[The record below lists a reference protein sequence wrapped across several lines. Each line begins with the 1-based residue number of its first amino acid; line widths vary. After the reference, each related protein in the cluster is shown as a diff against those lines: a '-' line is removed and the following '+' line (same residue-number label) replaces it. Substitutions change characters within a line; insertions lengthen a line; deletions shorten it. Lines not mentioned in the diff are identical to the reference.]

1 MSYSNGKLPSQ
12 TTNNTQRGLP
22 GVGFSLTDD
31 GNYDIQGKKLTNVGT
46 PEADDDA
53 STKRFVS
60 TNYLKLDGANMMT
73 GDVNM
78 NSHQVKYL
86 SPPTDNDD
94 AATKYY
100 VDQNDTN
107 IRGDISHINSQIPDF
122 IRRDGSVIMNANLD
136 MGSHVITR
144 HGIGTQPTDLVNRS
158 YIDTE
163 LAAKSNIGDTL
174 LRDGTQS
181 MNGNISM
188 GLHRVIN
195 NGQPINPNDVS
206 TKGYVDTQLSSKL
219 NTSGGTMTGNL
230 DMGNHNINNATVDGY
245 LTESEVH
252 TLIGETHIHPSDM
265 TNKFG
270 YLMEDPIYTV
280 IESTYSGVNFQIISK
295 DVGTHK
301 INKSVWDFQMKRS
314 LVGNDN
320 VYSVQFSI
328 VLPSNKIP
336 IGEYTLVI
344 EFYCDNVDDD
354 TDIILSTSGIN
365 IDLQHNVRFSNY
377 IKKRVVFQK
386 EQDLIG
392 NASPRIFITFQYYLD
407 GSPTSQ
413 NLFQNA
419 NAVVYGVKE
428 VVSNIPSTVYD
439 PITVVE
445 NSSVVFNTNVNFN
458 NHLLQN
464 VPDPQSA
471 TDGAN
476 KQYIDS
482 KKSSLDADIVSL
494 DTKISANRTDIT
506 NIITWLQTHH
516 GFPT

>member
-46 PEADDDA
+46 PEADNDA
-53 STKRFVS
+53 STKGFVS
-60 TNYLKLDGANMMT
+60 TNYLKLDGTNMMT

-94 AATKYY
+94 ATTKYY

-107 IRGDISHINSQIPDF
+107 IRGDINNINSQIPDF
-122 IRRDGSVIMNANLD
+122 LRRDGSVIMTANLD
-136 MGSHVITR
+136 MGSQVITR

-163 LAAKSNIGDTL
+163 LSAKSNIGDTML
-174 LRDGTQS
+174 LDGTQS
-181 MNGNISM
+181 MNGNINM
-188 GLHRVIN
+188 GLHRAIN
-195 NGQPINPNDVS
+195 AGQPINPNDVS
-206 TKGYVDTQLSSKL
+206 TKNYCDTQLSSKL
-219 NTSGGTMTGNL
+219 NTSGGSMTGNL
-230 DMGNHNINNATVDGY
+230 DMGNHNISNVSVDGY
-245 LTESEVH
+245 MTESEVH
-252 TLIGETHIHPSDM
+252 TLIGESHIHPSDM
-265 TNKFG
+265 TNKFS
-270 YLMEDPIYTV
+270 YLMEQAIYTTTD
-280 IESTYSGVNFQIISK
+280 STYSGVNFQIISK
-295 DVGTHK
+295 DVGTHR

-320 VYSVQFSI
+320 VHNVQFSI
-328 VLPSNKIP
+328 VLPSNKVP
-336 IGEYTLVI
+336 IGKYTLVI
-344 EFYCDNVDDD
+344 EFYCDNVDDN

-365 IDLQHNVRFSNY
+365 IDLQHSVRFSNY

-392 NASPRIFITFQYYLD
+392 NASPRIFITFQYHLD

-419 NAVVYGVKE
+419 NAVVYGVE
-428 VVSNIPSTVYD
+428 GFASNLPSTVYD
-439 PITVVE
+439 PLVDVE
-445 NSSVVFNTNVNFN
+445 NGHTTFNTNVDFK
-458 NHLLQN
+458 NHFLHN
-464 VPDPQSA
+464 VSDPQVVS
-471 TDGAN
+471 DGCHKRYVDN
-476 KQYIDS
+476 QIQT
-482 KKSSLDADIVSL
+482 LTTTVNNLDIVVSNL
-494 DTKISANRTDIT
+494 LSWALTQGYT
-506 NIITWLQTHH
+506 
-516 GFPT
+516 

>member
-1 MSYSNGKLPSQ
+1 MSYSNGKLPTQ

-46 PEADDDA
+46 PEADNDA
-53 STKRFVS
+53 STKGFVS
-60 TNYLKLDGANMMT
+60 TNYLKLDGTNMMT

-86 SPPTDNDD
+86 SPPSDNDD

-122 IRRDGSVIMNANLD
+122 LRRDGSVIMTANLD
-136 MGSHVITR
+136 MGSQVITR
-144 HGIGTQPTDLVNRS
+144 HGIGTQPSDLVNRS
-158 YIDTE
+158 YIDTR
-163 LAAKSNIGDTL
+163 LASKSNIGDTMIL
-174 LRDGTQS
+174 DGSQS
-181 MNGNISM
+181 MNGNINM

-195 NGQPINPNDVS
+195 VGQPINPNDVS
-206 TKGYVDTQLSSKL
+206 TKNYCDTQLSSKL
-219 NTSGGTMTGNL
+219 NNSGGSMTGNL
-230 DMGNHNINNATVDGY
+230 DMGNHNISNVSVDGY
-245 LTESEVH
+245 MTESEIH
-252 TLIGETHIHPSDM
+252 TLVGESHIHPSDT
-265 TNKFG
+265 TNKFS
-270 YLMEDPIYTV
+270 YLMEDAIYTT
-280 IESTYSGVNFQIISK
+280 IESTYSGINFQIISK
-295 DVGTHK
+295 DIGTHR

-320 VYSVQFSI
+320 VYNIQFSI

-344 EFYCDNVDDD
+344 EFYCDNVDDN

-365 IDLQHNVRFSNY
+365 IDLQHSMRFSNY

-392 NASPRIFITFQYYLD
+392 NASPRLFITFQYHLD

-419 NAVVYGVKE
+419 NAVVYGVKGLAGN
-428 VVSNIPSTVYD
+428 VPSTVYD
-439 PITVVE
+439 PLMKFESDEVVLE
-445 NSSVVFNTNVNFN
+445 VPLN
-458 NHLLQN
+458 LQN
-464 VPDPQSA
+464 RFIHNVSDPQV
-471 TDGAN
+471 DGDASN
-476 KQYIDS
+476 KRYVNNQIQTVTTSVNNWNNTVNGMLTY
-482 KKSSLDADIVSL
+482 L
-494 DTKISANRTDIT
+494 ISIGYNP
-506 NIITWLQTHH
+506 
-516 GFPT
+516 GS